1 MGTPLGKIGDILVEM
16 KACTP
21 AEVRAGLQTQAIFGG
36 RIGTNLL
43 ELGII
48 DEAQLAAALS
58 RAHGIPCAAGSVVP
72 EEGAVEAL
80 PAALAQKFG
89 VVPIHADDRRL
100 RVLVSDPRDIRK
112 LDDLAFAIGKKIE
125 PVLVPEARL
134 WALLRRFYGI
144 DQHLRGLEVAD
155 DLEGAALDRGGRVG
169 MPGSGPAPGETA
181 RSLSPRETL
190 RIVETVTDPIV
201 LSSLLVRGAAALAP
215 RAAFLKAHPGRAV
228 VWLGAGA
235 LARDVRGVELP
246 LVGEGPFQ
254 AAIELRAP
262 VLFPVKVDAETE
274 PLFTALGPP
283 PPMNAIAAPLV
294 LRGRAVAILYADA
307 GPAGTLR
314 EESAEIISLVA
325 AVNHRLETIAPVAS
339 NGAAA
344 R

>member
-36 RIGTNLL
+36 RLGTNLL
-43 ELGII
+43 ELGIV

-58 RAHGIPCAAGSVVP
+58 RAHGIPCAAGNVVP
-72 EEGAVEAL
+72 EEGAVDAL

-144 DQHLRGLEVAD
+144 DQHLRGLEMAD
-155 DLEGAALDRGGRVG
+155 DLEGAALDRGGRVS
-169 MPGSGPAPGETA
+169 MPGPAPGEG

-235 LARDVRGVELP
+235 LAKDVRGVELP

-274 PLFTALGPP
+274 PLFAALGPP

-325 AVNHRLETIAPVAS
+325 AVNRRLEVIAPVAS
-339 NGAAA
+339 DGGAVA